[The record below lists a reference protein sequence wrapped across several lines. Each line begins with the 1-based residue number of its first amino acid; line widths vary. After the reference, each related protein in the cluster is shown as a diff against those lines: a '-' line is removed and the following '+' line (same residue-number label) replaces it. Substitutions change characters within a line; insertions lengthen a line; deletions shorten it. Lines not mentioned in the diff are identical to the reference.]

1 MGAACG
7 GTFTAVGR
15 KWRNGL
21 QAAVASP
28 NASRIPIFPCLFTCA
43 PAALLQPILR
53 KARAGCKELYACK
66 APFDVIGGAPVTRP
80 LGAVVLAAGLGTRM
94 RSGRAKVLHE
104 LGGQPLIRY
113 PLATLAGLH
122 PERVALVVGHQS
134 DAVRDAAL
142 RAELGDLRLV
152 LQSEQ
157 RGT

>member
-1 MGAACG
+1 
-7 GTFTAVGR
+7 
-15 KWRNGL
+15 
-21 QAAVASP
+21 
-28 NASRIPIFPCLFTCA
+28 
-43 PAALLQPILR
+43 
-53 KARAGCKELYACK
+53 
-66 APFDVIGGAPVTRP
+66 
-80 LGAVVLAAGLGTRM
+80 M

-142 RAELGDLRLV
+142 RAELADLRLV

-157 RGT
+157 RGTGHAVACAREAFADFDGDVLILYGDVRSSAARRWRPYSIRIVARTRTSRS